1 MPGIAHKPSDRPFP
15 RPSPKPSIAD
25 LIAPKPALT
34 AAPAGRI
41 VRLHLNEGALG
52 PSPKAMAAMQ
62 AVAAR
67 IHEYPGIDASGLAA
81 ALGRRHGIAPERIVL
96 GCGSD
101 ELIQTLCLGFLAP
114 GDEAIHTQY
123 GFLQFPIATRI
134 AGGVPVSAP
143 DDGYTAS
150 VDAIL
155 ARVTGRTR
163 LVFLANPNN
172 PTGTHLPASEVRR
185 LREGLPSDVVLVV
198 DAAYA
203 EYVTRDDYTAG
214 IELVEETENTVM
226 LRTFS
231 KAFGMAGLR
240 LGWAYCPQPLADI
253 LYSIRPPYGV
263 NAPSLAAGV
272 AAVEDHEF
280 QAATVA
286 HNERWMPWLQ
296 AQLHGLGLEP
306 MPTVANFMMVR
317 FPEGPARD
325 ALAARRFL
333 AGRGILVREMGGY
346 GAPPYIRLSVGSEDD
361 NHLLLEALRDF
372 LNGANQ

>member
-1 MPGIAHKPSDRPFP
+1 MPGIAPKPSLK
-15 RPSPKPSIAD
+15 PSPKPSIAD
-25 LIAPKPALT
+25 MIAPKPMLA

-41 VRLHLNEGALG
+41 VRMHLNEGALG
-52 PSPKAMAAMQ
+52 PSPKAVEAMQ
-62 AVAAR
+62 AVAGR
-67 IHEYPGIDASGLAA
+67 IHEYPGIDASGLAR
-81 ALGRRHGIAPERIVL
+81 ALAGRHGIAPERIVL

-123 GFLQFPIATRI
+123 GFLQFPTATRI
-134 AGGVPVSAP
+134 AGGIPVSAP

-150 VDAIL
+150 IDAIL
-155 ARVTGRTR
+155 ARVTARTR

-185 LREGLPSDVVLVV
+185 LRERLRGDVVLVV

-203 EYVTRDDYTAG
+203 EYVTREDYTAG
-214 IELVEETENTVM
+214 IELVEETDNTVM

-272 AAVEDHEF
+272 AAVGDRAF
-280 QAATVA
+280 QDATVA
-286 HNERWMPWLQ
+286 HNERWLPWLQ
-296 AQLHGLGLEP
+296 AQLRDLGLEP
-306 MPTVANFMMVR
+306 LPTVANFMMVR
-317 FPEGPARD
+317 FPAGPTRD
-325 ALAARRFL
+325 ASAAHRFL
-333 AGRGILVREMGGY
+333 AGRGILVREMAGY
-346 GAPPYIRLSVGSEDD
+346 GAPAFIRLSVGGEDD
-361 NHLLLEALRDF
+361 NHLLVEGLRDF
-372 LNGANQ
+372 LNGANR